1 MAVAILVSFSGVPGA
16 WRAGVATVAA
26 TVALAVGAVGLTAIP
41 AQAADVPAAPAA
53 PAPAPEP
60 ERTAAGY
67 LSAPD
72 MVSARAIARLEDEL
86 VEVIGER
93 TEFSSTYALPTGATT
108 TQAGSGPVWVPQ
120 GGDGSKAE
128 DWAPVDLTLIV
139 AADGVVRPEAH
150 IGDLVLSGASG
161 DIDGTA
167 SLATVTDP
175 ETGVRSSLEWSGS
188 LPEPV
193 LAGNRAT
200 YSEVAEGVDLVVE
213 ATNTGFQQF
222 LVAQDQQAARRAI
235 ALPLQVTTDG
245 ATLVETAE
253 GGLAMTTPAGQLVAL
268 SATPQAWDATVDGAL
283 DKPVIEPGQVEGQ
296 KSVLPPLPSLDELM
310 GIAAPRQ
317 AESAQPKAK
326 QSAPQQSQEPPAIPT
341 VLEADPLSL
350 ATTLDTSV
358 QVVDPSTAVVSLEG
372 AQGLVE
378 DPATTYPVVIDP
390 AIWLAW
396 GFDTYVQTDST
407 IDTSGR
413 TFMNVGTY
421 NGGGV
426 KARAFVDFPMWQIS
440 GKEVLSAQL
449 EMFNFYSYSCQARP
463 WEVWYVSGVGHG
475 TRWTAQPNWLTH
487 QVTSNETAGY
497 NSSCPGRFVR
507 TDAANAAA
515 WSANT
520 GQPNITLGFRAGN
533 ESDSYGWKQFY
544 AADNGGYVP
553 AITVTYNTKPNVG
566 GPVRVAPAGVV
577 VDGVQWVSTP
587 TPTLSSV
594 VSDPD
599 GDNVRV
605 SFQVLQAG
613 NVIHQAEVTVA
624 SGAVATYQVPAGVLS
639 EGVTYTSRNATWDG
653 RVWNGEWSPS
663 ATFAIDAGAPGAPLV
678 ASTDYPADN
687 KWHKDA
693 NVAGAFT
700 LSMKSADP
708 TVTEYRWDLDK
719 APTGANKVAVTNGAP
734 AMVNV
739 TPTTVGKH
747 TLQVQAVDRA
757 GNVSGQVTK
766 YNFLVGKAGILTPED
781 GARVVRRARIEVGW
795 NSGTLE
801 TPFTHVKYEWRRGP
815 DSGEGITIDP
825 GALTAS
831 TGDPLAF
838 VSGWATLPAPGRHVN
853 WDAMMSAGFDGGPVQ
868 VRAVLAKDGTGGGA
882 TNTQWITLTID
893 KDADGAA
900 ADTIGPGSVNL
911 LTGDYS
917 LSVTDAEEFGLSVV
931 RTTSSRD
938 TDSGYQLQE
947 EQVRPANPGA
957 EFTDVRGATGF
968 YGGTGIAS
976 VDTTRFHAG
985 TSSVK
990 IIPGAT
996 GNNNTYATVT
1006 GDGGAGMQLG
1016 MKAGGTYRISG
1027 WVYVP
1032 ASTGLTPPHWL
1043 GNQMALFWK
1052 TPTAN
1057 YPDPATTGALSGPP
1071 TKVDT
1076 WQQLSFDVTIPADA
1090 TETFLRLYSGQEA
1103 NSNKAVYF
1111 DDLSVRQIWAP
1122 FGKEWATGTV
1132 DGYAGTAYTKITT
1145 PYDDVAAVHLTGG
1158 GEVWFTTGNGS
1169 QWFPEPGA
1177 EDLKLEKV
1185 SANEWKLTEIDGTV
1199 TLFTRPGA
1207 SGDFPVLTSAPPA
1220 AAGQSRHVY
1229 TPVNGVQ
1236 RLTRIIAPIEPGV
1249 DGWQNLTTGNLQA
1262 CTSATPAR
1270 GCEVMDLDYASS
1282 TTATASA
1289 PGNFAGQVMSAS
1301 VWTWNGTAVVKIPI
1315 AAYKYN
1321 AKGQLVEARDPRIE
1335 AAGAPALVTRYAY
1348 DAAGRLTTVTAPG
1361 EEPYTFA
1368 YGPGGASRTGSGD
1381 LIDAGPGRL
1390 LSVKRASL
1398 TPGTKDQL
1406 GPDNTTTVVYNVP
1419 LTRAKGGPYDL
1430 NAAALATWAQSDGP
1444 TDATAIFG
1452 PQDVPAVTTA
1462 TETVP
1467 GKDGYKPAT
1476 VHYLNSSGR
1485 EVNTASPAGKDAPVE
1500 GFIDTAEY
1508 DRFGNTVR
1516 TLDAINRLLAVR
1528 KLPNAAAMLTDWGL
1542 DNKTGPELSVLLD
1555 SRSTYSP
1562 DGLDVLTETGPV
1574 QRLAVANDPND
1585 VRLLRP
1591 RTVNVYDEGNPEGA
1605 AAHLLTRSTSAGID
1619 PFVAVA
1625 DVLIDPIIT
1634 TNEYTPV
1641 DGKPA
1646 LDPTSGWV
1654 HKQATKITV
1663 DAGQPTALSSVVLY
1677 DARGRAIESRKPG
1690 STGNDAATVKS
1701 AFYSAGTEASDARCQ
1716 NKPEW
1721 AGQPCLTFAGGPVTG
1736 HDPGRMSSDLT
1747 VKRTEAYNAFGS
1759 PTVISESVGAGASL
1773 VTRTTTTTYDAA
1785 DRVTGVQIA
1794 GSSAAAGA
1802 TIAKTTT
1809 TYDGPTGDIVK
1820 NASVNASGAETASVV
1835 KEYDRLGR
1843 LIKYTDANG
1852 GWTKSEYDRY
1862 GQPTKVTDSIG
1873 TTRSYEYD
1881 RAADPRGYVT
1891 KLADSV
1897 AGTIIPTWGADG
1909 QLESQTLPG
1918 GVTLTMTYDTARVPV
1933 ARSYTRTSD
1942 GTVIA
1947 ADSVVENHRGQ
1958 WIRHTTPANVRDY
1971 SYDRL
1976 GRLTSVND
1984 TSGATNQ
1991 CTTRTYG
1998 FDNHTNRTSF
2008 TTATGAAASA
2018 CPGTT
2023 GATTVTSTYD
2033 TADRLVSTTEPGGN
2047 TWAYDQL
2054 GRITSMPTENGTKT
2068 ATTSYFVNDLVA
2080 TQEVPGTKR
2089 TQWGLDPLMRFDNQD
2104 TFEWVNNAWAN
2115 STETVNHYDGDGDEP
2130 SWIVNDATLPDNL
2143 TRYVEGMDGALA
2155 VQTGKTGERVL
2166 QLVDL
2171 HGDITATLPIADGAT
2186 TATFTELRFTSFDEF
2201 GIPQPMTS
2209 GATSNAP
2216 PARYGWL
2223 GAAQRNADTPAGV
2236 ILMGVRL
2243 YHPATGRFLSVDPV
2257 AGGSANNYDYCNAD
2271 PVNCTDLGGT
2281 FTWKGL
2287 VKKIAV
2293 VAEVASIIPGPIGM
2307 AAATV
2312 SAVSYAASGNKG
2324 RALMMAGT
2332 IVAAA
2337 VGASAVVGAVRF
2349 ASHVSKGRALAR
2361 SMTFSKS
2368 SLGKFGTKHA
2378 ADFDVLGNVNKKML
2392 NQATAAVRKHVSSPF
2407 TRSVNGKYRGQP
2419 GHVLSYNRFTKRNVV
2434 SKDGAFVTG
2443 FKLSKK
2449 QMLDVRKKRV
2459 LW

>member
-26 TVALAVGAVGLTAIP
+26 TVALAVGTVGLTGVP
-41 AQAADVPAAPAA
+41 AQAVDVPAAPAA
-53 PAPAPEP
+53 PAAAPEP

-72 MVSARAIARLEDEL
+72 MVSARAIARLEDEI

-93 TEFSSTYALPTGATT
+93 TEFSSTYVLPNGNGI

-120 GGDGSKAE
+120 GGDGTKTE
-128 DWAPVDLTLIV
+128 DWSPVDLTLVV
-139 AADGVVRPEAH
+139 AEDGTVQPVAH
-150 IGDLVLSGASG
+150 PGDLVLAGKVDAG
-161 DIDGTA
+161 PEPVG
-167 SLATVTDP
+167 LATVADP
-175 ETGVRSSLEWSGS
+175 ETGVRSSLEWTGD

-193 LAGNRAT
+193 LEGNRAT
-200 YSEVAEGVDLVVE
+200 YKAVEPGVDLVVE
-213 ATNTGFQQF
+213 ASSTGFQQF
-222 LVAQDQQAARRAI
+222 LVASDKAAAERAI
-235 ALPLQVTTDG
+235 VLPLQVTTEG
-245 ATLVETAE
+245 AELSATAD
-253 GGLAMTTPAGQLVAL
+253 GGLEMKAPSGEVVAL
-268 SATPQAWDATVDGAL
+268 SATPQAWDATVDAAL
-283 DKPVIEPGQVEGQ
+283 DKPVLEAPEKGADLTA
-296 KSVLPPLPSLDELM
+296 KLPPLAPVDELT
-310 GIAAPRQ
+310 GKKAAPD
-317 AESAQPKAK
+317 PTV
-326 QSAPQQSQEPPAIPT
+326 PPAGRAAPAPAPSAADLPT
-341 VLEADPLSL
+341 ELEADPLAQ
-350 ATTLDTSV
+350 ATTLEQSV
-358 QVVDPSTAVVSLEG
+358 DVTAPTTAEVSLDG
-372 AQGLVE
+372 VQAMLD
-378 DPATTYPVVIDP
+378 DPATQYPVVIDP
-390 AIWLAW
+390 SIWLAW
-396 GFDTYVQTDST
+396 GFDTYVQSDSSV
-407 IDTSGR
+407 DTSGR
-413 TFMNVGTY
+413 YYMHMGSY

-426 KARAFVDFPMWQIS
+426 VARSFANFS
-440 GKEVLSAQL
+440 TGALAGKDVVWAKL
-449 EMFNFYSYSCQARP
+449 ELFNFYSFSCQARP
-463 WEVWYVSGVGHG
+463 WQVWHVSGIGTG
-475 TRWTAQPNWLTH
+475 TRWNAQPTWYSH
-487 QVTSNETAGY
+487 QTTSWETAGY
-497 NSSCPGRFVR
+497 SSACGGSFVNADVSGAVAW
-507 TDAANAAA
+507 TAN
-515 WSANT
+515 N
-520 GQPNITLGFRAGN
+520 GHPNLTLGFRAEN
-533 ESDSYGWKQFY
+533 EGDSYAWKKFY
-544 AADNGGYVP
+544 QADNGGWVP
-553 AITVTYNTKPNVG
+553 AITVGWNDVPNVPTNLKVSPG
-566 GPVRVAPAGVV
+566 AGTN
-577 VDGVQWVSTP
+577 GAWTA
-587 TPTLSSV
+587 TNEPTLSATI
-594 VSDPD
+594 SDPD
-599 GDNVRV
+599 GNTVHGMFEVAKPDGTIIHTQNVLYLASGSVAQIKLPKGLLTEAEAYAFRVRV
-605 SFQVLQAG
+605 SDDRKEGPRTDWHWFGVD
-613 NVIHQAEVTVA
+613 TV
-624 SGAVATYQVPAGVLS
+624 
-639 EGVTYTSRNATWDG
+639 
-653 RVWNGEWSPS
+653 
-663 ATFAIDAGAPGAPLV
+663 APGAPV
-678 ASTDYPADN
+678 VVSTDYPADN

-693 NVAGAFT
+693 NVAGAFA
-700 LSMKSADP
+700 LSMKTADP

-719 APTGANKVAVTNGAP
+719 APTGANKVAVAYGA
-734 AMVNV
+734 AATVNV

-757 GNVSGQVTK
+757 GNASGQVTK

-781 GARVVRRARIEVGW
+781 GTRVVRRARIEVGW
-795 NSGTLE
+795 NSGALE
-801 TPFTHVKYEWRRGP
+801 TPYTHVKYEWRRGP
-815 DSGEGITIDP
+815 DSGDGIAIDP
-825 GALTAS
+825 GALTTS

-838 VSGWATLPAPGRHVN
+838 ASGWAPLPAAGKYVN

-868 VRAVLAKDGTGGGA
+868 VRATLAKDGAGA
-882 TNTQWITLTID
+882 SPAQTQWVTMTID

-917 LSVTDAEEFGLSVV
+917 LSVTDAEEFGLSMV

-938 TDSGYQLQE
+938 TDSGFQLQADRLTTT
-947 EQVRPANPGA
+947 QQDGSAL
-957 EFTDVRGATGF
+957 
-968 YGGTGIAS
+968 TGINNETAT
-976 VDTTRFHAG
+976 VTTDTARFHAG
-985 TSSVK
+985 GSSFKVM
-990 IIPGAT
+990 PT
-996 GNNNTYATVT
+996 LSTTDTYAHV
-1006 GDGGAGMQLG
+1006 GGGEGAIRLG
-1016 MKAGGTYRISG
+1016 FVPGQTYRVQG

-1032 ASTGLTPPHWL
+1032 AATGLTPSYKL
-1043 GNQMALFWK
+1043 GNGIAFISRSGGVYSDPLAKGQI
-1052 TPTAN
+1052 TAR
-1057 YPDPATTGALSGPP
+1057 P

-1076 WQQLSFDVTIPADA
+1076 WQQVSMDITVPADA
-1090 TETFLRLYSGQEA
+1090 TEAFLRLYNGSAGGSG
-1103 NSNKAVYF
+1103 KAVYF

-1132 DGYAGTAYTKITT
+1132 DGYAGTAYTKIAT

-1462 TETVP
+1462 TETAP

-1516 TLDAINRLLAVR
+1516 TLDATNRLLALR
-1528 KLPNAAAMLTDWGL
+1528 KLPNAATMLTDWGL

-1605 AAHLLTRSTSAGID
+1605 AAHLLTRSTSAGVD
-1619 PFVAVA
+1619 PFATVA

-1690 STGNDAATVKS
+1690 STGTDAATVKS
-1701 AFYSAGTEASDARCQ
+1701 IFYSAGAEAPDARCQ

-1721 AGQPCLTFAGGPVTG
+1721 AGQPCLTFAGGPITG
-1736 HDPGRMSSDLT
+1736 HDPARMSSDLT
-1747 VKRTEAYNAFGS
+1747 VKRTEAYNGFGS
-1759 PTVISESVGAGASL
+1759 PTVISESVGAGVSL

-1794 GSSAAAGA
+1794 GNSAAAGA
-1802 TIAKTTT
+1802 SIAKTTT
-1809 TYDGPTGDIVK
+1809 TYDGPTGDVVK
-1820 NASVNASGAETASVV
+1820 NASVNSSGAETASVV

-1891 KLADSV
+1891 KLTDSV
-1897 AGTIIPTWGADG
+1897 AGTITPTWGADG

-1947 ADSVVENHRGQ
+1947 ADSVVENSRGQ
-1958 WIRHTTPANVRDY
+1958 WIAHTTPANVRNF

-1984 TSGATNQ
+1984 KSGATNQ

-2008 TTATGAAASA
+2008 TTATGAAAGA

-2023 GATTVTSTYD
+2023 GAITVTSTYD
-2033 TADRLVSTTEPGGN
+2033 TADRLVSTSEPGGN
-2047 TWAYDQL
+2047 TWSYDQL

-2080 TQEVPGTKR
+2080 TQEVPGAKR
-2089 TQWGLDPLMRFDNQD
+2089 TQWGLDPLMRFDTQD

-2115 STETVNHYDGDGDEP
+2115 STETVNHYDGDSDEP

-2171 HGDITATLPIADGAT
+2171 HGDITATLPIADGAV

-2209 GATSNAP
+2209 GATSDAP

-2281 FTWKGL
+2281 WTWKGL

-2337 VGASAVVGAVRF
+2337 VGASAVVGAVKLAKLAKT
-2349 ASHVSKGRALAR
+2349 ASTTTRNASKARKLGPDLLQAGLEKAKGGYSAAGRAYTKHMDRGDLPLVSKKPAVADRAGQVLLQRIVRHPKSVWSTVQSGTAKGGTRIVMPVPGRRGIGATWGP
-2361 SMTFSKS
+2361 SGNFQY
-2368 SLGKFGTKHA
+2368 FG
-2378 ADFDVLGNVNKKML
+2378 
-2392 NQATAAVRKHVSSPF
+2392 R
-2407 TRSVNGKYRGQP
+2407 Y
-2419 GHVLSYNRFTKRNVV
+2419 
-2434 SKDGAFVTG
+2434 
-2443 FKLSKK
+2443 
-2449 QMLDVRKKRV
+2449 
-2459 LW
+2459 

>member
-26 TVALAVGAVGLTAIP
+26 TVALAVGTVGLTAIP
-41 AQAADVPAAPAA
+41 AHATDVPAAPAA
-53 PAPAPEP
+53 PAAAAPEP

-72 MVSARAIARLEDEL
+72 MVSARAIARLENEI
-86 VEVIGER
+86 VEVVGER
-93 TEFSSTYALPTGATT
+93 TEFSSTYALPNGTGI
-108 TQAGSGPVWVPQ
+108 TQAGSGPVWVPR
-120 GGDGSKAE
+120 GGDGTKLE
-128 DWAPVDLTLIV
+128 DWAPVDLTLV
-139 AADGVVRPEAH
+139 ADEDGSVRPVAH
-150 IGDLVLSGASG
+150 PGDLVLAGKADAG
-161 DIDGTA
+161 PEA
-167 SLATVTDP
+167 VELATVTDP
-175 ETGVRSSLEWSGS
+175 ETGVRSSLEWTGD

-193 LAGNRAT
+193 LEGNRAT
-200 YSEVAEGVDLVVE
+200 YRAVEPGVDLVVE
-213 ATNTGFQQF
+213 ASSTGFQQF
-222 LVAQDQQAARRAI
+222 LVASDKAAAERAI
-235 ALPLQVTTDG
+235 VLPLQVTTEG
-245 ATLVETAE
+245 AELSATVD
-253 GGLAMTTPAGQLVAL
+253 GGLEMKAPSGEVVAL
-268 SATPQAWDATVDGAL
+268 SGTPQAWDATVDAAL
-283 DKPVIEPGQVEGQ
+283 DKPVLEAPEEGADLTAHL
-296 KSVLPPLPSLDELM
+296 SPLPTLDELLDKK
-310 GIAAPRQ
+310 AAPD
-317 AESAQPKAK
+317 PKAPPASK
-326 QSAPQQSQEPPAIPT
+326 SAPAPAPSAADLPT
-341 VLEADPLSL
+341 ELEADPLAQ
-350 ATTLDTSV
+350 ATTLEQSI
-358 QVVDPSTAVVSLEG
+358 QVTEPTTAEVSLDG
-372 AQGLVE
+372 VQAMLD
-378 DPATTYPVVIDP
+378 DPTTQYPIVIDP
-390 AIWLAW
+390 SVALAW
-396 GFDTYVQTDST
+396 GLDTYIQSDMSVDA
-407 IDTSGR
+407 SGR
-413 TFMNVGTY
+413 TYMNLGTY
-421 NGGGV
+421 NSGAV
-426 KARAFVDFPMWQIS
+426 KARSFADFPTASLIGKDIMWA
-440 GKEVLSAQL
+440 EVELY
-449 EMFNFYSYSCQARP
+449 NFHSYSCEPRI
-463 WEVWYVSGVGHG
+463 WEVWNVSGVSTGS
-475 TRWTAQPNWLTH
+475 RWTSEPTWLGL
-487 QVTSNETAGY
+487 QATSWERGGGPGCAAGY
-497 NSSCPGRFVR
+497 VGA
-507 TDAANAAA
+507 DI
-515 WSANT
+515 T
-520 GQPNITLGFRAGN
+520 GTVGWYTHHGFPSMPLGFRSGN
-533 ESDSYGWKQFY
+533 EWDSHGWMRFY
-544 AADNGGYVP
+544 QADNYAGIP
-553 AITVTYNTKPNVG
+553 TVTVAWNEVPNVPTGLKVSHGPGTNGAWTTTTTPTLSATISDPDG
-566 GPVRVAPAGVV
+566 GGIHGIFEVATPAGVV
-577 VDGVQWVSTP
+577 VHSQNVM
-587 TPTLSSV
+587 SV
-594 VSDPD
+594 
-599 GDNVRV
+599 N
-605 SFQVLQAG
+605 
-613 NVIHQAEVTVA
+613 
-624 SGAVATYQVPAGVLS
+624 SGAVAQITVPAGKLT
-639 EGVTYTSRNATWDG
+639 EGASYMFRAKVSDG
-653 RVWNGEWSPS
+653 RRESAWSGWHSFGVDSGP
-663 ATFAIDAGAPGAPLV
+663 PGAPV
-678 ASTDYPADN
+678 VVSTDYPADN
-687 KWHKDA
+687 QWHKDA

-700 LSMKSADP
+700 LSMKAPDP
-708 TVTEYRWDLDK
+708 TVTEYRWELDK
-719 APTGANKVAVTNGAP
+719 APTGANKVTVVNGA
-734 AMVNV
+734 AATVNV

-766 YNFLVGKAGILTPED
+766 YNFLVGKAGIVTPED

-801 TPFTHVKYEWRRGP
+801 TPYTHVKYEWRRGP
-815 DSGEGITIDP
+815 DSGDGVAVDP
-825 GALTAS
+825 GALTTS
-831 TGDPLAF
+831 TGDPLVFA
-838 VSGWATLPAPGRHVN
+838 SGWAPLPAAGKYVN

-868 VRAVLAKDGTGGGA
+868 VRAILAKDGAGA
-882 TNTQWITLTID
+882 SPAQTQWVTMTID

-917 LSVTDAEEFGLSVV
+917 LSVTDAEEFGLSMV

-938 TDSGYQLQE
+938 TDSGFQLQ
-947 EQVRPANPGA
+947 A
-957 EFTDVRGATGF
+957 ERLTTTQQDGSTTVGVFASSATVE
-968 YGGTGIAS
+968 T
-976 VDTTRFHAG
+976 DTTRFHAG
-985 TSSVK
+985 GSSFK
-990 IIPGAT
+990 ILPTHLGNDSYVHVGGGPGLM
-996 GNNNTYATVT
+996 N
-1006 GDGGAGMQLG
+1006 LG
-1016 MKAGGTYRISG
+1016 FAPGQTYRISG

-1032 ASTGLTPPHWL
+1032 ASSGLTPAYDR
-1043 GNQMALFWK
+1043 GYSMAFFSR
-1052 TPTAN
+1052 A
-1057 YPDPATTGALSGPP
+1057 GSGPYSDPVTAGQITPKP

-1076 WQQLSFDVTIPADA
+1076 WQQVSMDITVPADA
-1090 TETFLRLYSGQEA
+1090 TEAFLRLYNGNAAGSG
-1103 NSNKAVYF
+1103 KAVYF

-1132 DGYAGTAYTKITT
+1132 DGYAGTAYTKVAT
-1145 PYDDVAAVHLTGG
+1145 PYEDVAAVHLTGG

-1185 SANEWKLTEIDGTV
+1185 SASEWKLTEIDGTV

-1249 DGWQNLTTGNLQA
+1249 DGWQNPTTGNLQA

-1282 TTATASA
+1282 TTATANA
-1289 PGNFAGQVMSAS
+1289 PGDFAGQVMSAS

-1321 AKGQLVEARDPRIE
+1321 AKGQLDEARDPRIE

-1398 TPGTKDQL
+1398 TPSTKDQL

-1516 TLDAINRLLAVR
+1516 TLDATNRLLAVR

-1619 PFVAVA
+1619 PFAAVA

>member
-1 MAVAILVSFSGVPGA
+1 
-16 WRAGVATVAA
+16 
-26 TVALAVGAVGLTAIP
+26 
-41 AQAADVPAAPAA
+41 
-53 PAPAPEP
+53 
-60 ERTAAGY
+60 
-67 LSAPD
+67 
-72 MVSARAIARLEDEL
+72 MVSARAIARLENEL

-93 TEFSSTYALPTGATT
+93 TESSSTYVLPNGNGI

-120 GGDGSKAE
+120 GGDGTKTE
-128 DWAPVDLTLIV
+128 DWSAVDLTLV
-139 AADGVVRPEAH
+139 ADEDGSVRPVAH
-150 IGDLVLSGASG
+150 PGDLVLAGKADAG
-161 DIDGTA
+161 PEA
-167 SLATVTDP
+167 VELATVTDP
-175 ETGVRSSLEWSGS
+175 ETGVRSSLEWAGD

-193 LAGNRAT
+193 LEGNRAT
-200 YSEVAEGVDLVVE
+200 YKTVEPGVDLVVE
-213 ATNTGFQQF
+213 ASSTGFQQF
-222 LVAQDQQAARRAI
+222 LVASDKAAAERAI
-235 ALPLQVTTDG
+235 VLPLQVTTDG
-245 ATLVETAE
+245 AELNATPG
-253 GGLAMTTPAGQLVAL
+253 GGLEMKAPTGEVVAL
-268 SATPQAWDATVDGAL
+268 SATPLAWDATVDAAL
-283 DKPVIEPGQVEGQ
+283 DKPVLEAPEEG
-296 KSVLPPLPSLDELM
+296 KDLTAKLPPLAPLDELTSKKPA
-310 GIAAPRQ
+310 GD
-317 AESAQPKAK
+317 PK
-326 QSAPQQSQEPPAIPT
+326 SPPAGGTGRTPAQSGPT
-341 VLEADPLSL
+341 QAPPSALEADPLAQ
-350 ATTLDTSV
+350 ATTLEQSV
-358 QVVDPSTAVVSLEG
+358 AVVEPTTAEVSLDG
-372 AQGLVE
+372 VQSMLD
-378 DPATTYPVVIDP
+378 DPATQYPVVIDP
-390 AIWLAW
+390 SIWLAW
-396 GFDTYVQTDST
+396 GFDTYVQTDSSV
-407 IDTSGR
+407 DASGR
-413 TFMNVGTY
+413 TFMHLGSY

-426 KARAFVDFPMWQIS
+426 VARSFASFPTTGLI
-440 GKEVLSAQL
+440 GKDIVWAEL
-449 EMFNFYSYSCQARP
+449 ELFNYHSFSCQARP
-463 WEVWYVSGVGHG
+463 WQVWHVGDVGTG
-475 TRWTAQPNWLTH
+475 TRWNAQPAWYSHTT
-487 QVTSNETAGY
+487 TSWETAGFSAACGG
-497 NSSCPGRFVR
+497 NFV
-507 TDAANAAA
+507 NADVSGLISWLSTYGWGTA
-515 WSANT
+515 
-520 GQPNITLGFRAGN
+520 TLGFRAEN
-533 ESDSYGWKQFY
+533 ESDSYAWKKFY
-544 AADNGGYVP
+544 QADNGGWVP
-553 AITVTYNTKPNVG
+553 AITVAWNDPPNVPTG
-566 GPVRVAPAGVV
+566 VRLSPTTGP
-577 VDGVQWVSTP
+577 DGAWTA
-587 TPTLSSV
+587 TTEPTLSATI
-594 VSDPD
+594 SDPD
-599 GDNVRV
+599 SAVVAARFEVSTSSGTMWSGDVINVP
-605 SFQVLQAG
+605 
-613 NVIHQAEVTVA
+613 N
-624 SGAVATYQVPAGVLS
+624 GAVASIKIPPGVLAD
-639 EGVTYTSRNATWDG
+639 GQVHAFRVWGIDG
-653 RVWNGEWSPS
+653 RRAGPPS
-663 ATFAIDAGAPGAPLV
+663 GWQWFGVDSVAPGAPV
-678 ASTDYPADN
+678 VSSTDYPADN

-693 NVAGAFT
+693 NVAGSFT
-700 LSMKSADP
+700 LSMKSPDP
-708 TVTEYRWDLDK
+708 TVAEYRWDLDK
-719 APTGANKVAVTNGAP
+719 APTGANKVSVAEGA
-734 AMVNV
+734 AATVSI
-739 TPTTVGKH
+739 TPPTVGKH

-757 GNVSGQVTK
+757 GNVSGQTTK

-795 NSGTLE
+795 NTNALE
-801 TPFTHVKYEWRRGP
+801 TPYTHVKYEWRRGP
-815 DSGEGITIDP
+815 DAGAGIAIDP
-825 GALTAS
+825 GALTTS

-838 VSGWATLPAPGRHVN
+838 ASGWAPAPAAGAYVN
-853 WDAMMSAGFDGGPVQ
+853 WDAMTSAGFDGGPVQ
-868 VRAVLAKDGTGGGA
+868 VRAVLAKDGGGGGA
-882 TNTQWITLTID
+882 TDTQWVTLTID

-917 LSVTDAEEFGLSVV
+917 LSVTDAEEFGLSMV

-938 TDSGYQLQE
+938 TDSGYQLQTE
-947 EQVRPANPGA
+947 RLTKTQME
-957 EFTDVRGATGF
+957 ATTMDGV
-968 YGGTGIAS
+968 TS
-976 VDTTRFHAG
+976 DT
-985 TSSVK
+985 
-990 IIPGAT
+990 
-996 GNNNTYATVT
+996 ATVT
-1006 GDGGAGMQLG
+1006 IDTERFHSGTTSFKVMPTAATTDTAASIAGEIGGMRLG
-1016 MKAGGTYRISG
+1016 FEPGSTYRVSA

-1032 ASTGLTPPHWL
+1032 ASSGLVPFSERGYSVVFFSRGPTGPHSEPVSNNQLTP
-1043 GNQMALFWK
+1043 K
-1052 TPTAN
+1052 
-1057 YPDPATTGALSGPP
+1057 P

-1076 WQQLSFDVTIPADA
+1076 WQQVSMDITVPTDA
-1090 TETFLRLYSGQEA
+1090 TEAFLRLYNGNAGGSG
-1103 NSNKAVYF
+1103 KAVYF

-1132 DGYAGTAYTKITT
+1132 DGYAGTAYTKIAT

-1361 EEPYTFA
+1361 EEPYTFG

-1390 LSVKRASL
+1390 LTVKRASL

-1462 TETVP
+1462 TETAP

-1485 EVNTASPAGKDAPVE
+1485 EVNTASPAGKDAPIE

-1516 TLDAINRLLAVR
+1516 TLDATNRLLALR
-1528 KLPNAAAMLTDWGL
+1528 KLPNTATMLTDWGL
-1542 DNKTGPELSVLLD
+1542 DNKTGLELSVLLD

-1591 RTVNVYDEGNPEGA
+1591 RTLNVYDEGNPEGA

-1619 PFVAVA
+1619 PFTAGA
-1625 DVLIDPIIT
+1625 DQLTDVLIDPIVT

-1690 STGNDAATVKS
+1690 STGTDAATVKS
-1701 AFYSAGTEASDARCQ
+1701 VFYSAGTEASDARCQ

-1736 HDPGRMSSDLT
+1736 HDPARMSSDLT
-1747 VKRTEAYNAFGS
+1747 VKRTEAYNGFGS
-1759 PTVISESVGAGASL
+1759 PTVISESVGAGVSL

-1958 WIRHTTPANVRDY
+1958 WIRHATPANVRDY

-1984 TSGATNQ
+1984 TSGATTQ

-2008 TTATGAAASA
+2008 TTATGAAAGA
-2018 CPGTT
+2018 CPGTN

-2033 TADRLVSTTEPGGN
+2033 TADRLVSTSEPGGN

-2068 ATTSYFVNDLVA
+2068 ASTSYFVSDLVA

-2089 TQWGLDPLMRFDNQD
+2089 TQWGLDPLMRFDTQD

-2115 STETVNHYDGDGDEP
+2115 STETINHYDGDGDEP

-2186 TATFTELRFTSFDEF
+2186 TATFAELRFTSFDEF